1 MPSTSQ
7 YRGRFAPSPT
17 GPLHFGSLV
26 TAVGSYL
33 EAKKHKGI
41 WLVRMEDLDTPRVV
55 DGAADDILRTLEC
68 LGMHSDETVLYQ
80 SQRTAAYKE
89 ALHELQSSGMAYPCA
104 CSRREIADSALHG
117 VEGQVY
123 PGTCR
128 LGIPAGKQSRVS
140 RVRTDDSTIEFDDAL
155 QGHITQYLESEIGD
169 FVVLRADGLFTYQLA
184 VVVDDA
190 FQGITHIVRGA
201 DLLVSTPRQTYLQRL
216 LNFPMPAYM
225 HLPVALNAQGEKLSK
240 QTHAAPVDTRLPV
253 ATLLRALTFLRQQT
267 PASLTRDDLQTVW
280 QWAIANWDAGKCRG
294 VMNHSNSIPKVK
306 QGGDERTTK
315 TVHLV
320 RLGVSEDANA
330 VSPMKWNW
338 NHTSTHGDA
347 E

>member
-1 MPSTSQ
+1 MPATSQ

-26 TAVGSYL
+26 AAVGSYL
-33 EAKKHKGI
+33 EAKKHNGT

-68 LGMHSDETVLYQ
+68 LGMHSDEMVLYQ
-80 SQRTAAYKE
+80 SQRTAAYNE
-89 ALHELQSSGMAYPCA
+89 ALHELQRSGMAYPCA

-128 LGIPAGKQSRVS
+128 LGIPAGRQARAW
-140 RVRTDDSTIEFDDAL
+140 RVRTEDSTIEFDDAL
-155 QGHITQYLESEIGD
+155 QGHITQHLENKIGD
-169 FVVLRADGLFTYQLA
+169 FVVLRADGLFAYQLA

-201 DLLVSTPRQTYLQRL
+201 DLLASTPRQIYLQRL

-240 QTHAAPVDTRLPV
+240 QTRAAPVDTRLPV

-267 PASLTRDDLQTVW
+267 PAALTSDDLQTVW
-280 QWAIANWDAGKCRG
+280 QWAIANWDAEKCSG
-294 VMNHSNSIPKVK
+294 VMNHTP
-306 QGGDERTTK
+306 
-315 TVHLV
+315 
-320 RLGVSEDANA
+320 
-330 VSPMKWNW
+330 
-338 NHTSTHGDA
+338 THGDA

>member
-17 GPLHFGSLV
+17 GPLHFGSLAA
-26 TAVGSYL
+26 AVGSYL
-33 EAKKHKGI
+33 EAKKHNGT

-68 LGMHSDETVLYQ
+68 LGMHSDGTVLYQ

-89 ALHELQSSGMAYPCA
+89 ALYELQRSGMAYPCA

-128 LGIPAGKQSRVS
+128 LGIPAGRQARAW
-140 RVRTDDSTIEFDDAL
+140 RVRIDNSTIEFDDAL
-155 QGHITQYLESEIGD
+155 QGHLTQHLENKIGD
-169 FVVLRADGLFTYQLA
+169 FVVLRADGLFAYQLA

-201 DLLVSTPRQTYLQRL
+201 DLLASTPRQIYLQHL

-240 QTHAAPVDTRLPV
+240 QTLASPVNTDNPV
-253 ATLLRALTFLRQQT
+253 ATLLRALTFLRQQP
-267 PASLTRDDLQTVW
+267 PASLAGGDLQTGW
-280 QWAIANWDAGKCRG
+280 QWAIANWNAGKLKG
-294 VMNHSNSIPKVK
+294 IGTLSA
-306 QGGDERTTK
+306 T
-315 TVHLV
+315 
-320 RLGVSEDANA
+320 
-330 VSPMKWNW
+330 
-338 NHTSTHGDA
+338 
-347 E
+347 